1 MASEREATVDGAEEL
16 ERLKKPEGSE
26 DNGRED
32 KNDETS
38 QNGAT
43 VMAEAVPASAAAE
56 RPEAGGIAAGADDED
71 EEAATKTGSAA
82 EDDTIVHSRQATTE
96 TDDKGSIT
104 PSSEQYRDRDGAEQP
119 QQQQQQTHN
128 APKDRLVL
136 EKYTLYKTESV
147 SWVLRMVV
155 HSAANTADAQTLY
168 SSAYTSSARIKAVSA
183 TVYSR

>member
-1 MASEREATVDGAEEL
+1 MASAGEATGDGAGEL
-16 ERLKKPEGSE
+16 ERLKEPEGS
-26 DNGRED
+26 DNNGHED
-32 KNDETS
+32 KADKSS

-71 EEAATKTGSAA
+71 EEAATKTGSAV
-82 EDDTIVHSRQATTE
+82 EDETIVHSRQATTE

-104 PSSEQYRDRDGAEQP
+104 PAVEQHRDGNGAEQP

-147 SWVLRMVV
+147 SWVLLMEV
-155 HSAANTADAQTLY
+155 HSGANTADAQTLY